1 MHLSASKSSEKKKIG
16 FISQTEL
23 SLTTF
28 GFMGFALVKPHLLGI
43 RHDNKNDREGFIHFW
58 AVMGHMLGVMD
69 KFNICLYPLE
79 VVEQICYICLRYIFI
94 PILQLETPEFKQM
107 TEALTDGLAQF
118 IPNLTYESQ
127 YFLTKRVAG
136 IPGYQYNVDKEKE
149 ILCRSVFND
158 EEVKALHF
166 AASQISGYE
175 YLDGIVFD
183 HKIRLLNIKKI
194 DQCIEATEDNG
205 ISGFFK
211 STNENS
217 VSSLTSLHKILGLT
231 HANQL
236 EVTEVDDTGFMNL
249 LGDYKFKTLSI
260 KDQYI
265 IRMRVSTLKFY
276 EYRIGRMICEQG
288 LSLILYRQ
296 KKFLNQKK

>member
-1 MHLSASKSSEKKKIG
+1 MHLSASKSSERMKIG
-16 FISQTEL
+16 FISQAEL
-23 SLTTF
+23 ALTTF

-43 RHDNKNDREGFIHFW
+43 RHDNKKDREGFIHFW

-136 IPGYQYNVDKEKE
+136 IPGYQYWVDKDKE
-149 ILCRSVFND
+149 VLCRSLFND
-158 EEVKALHF
+158 EEVKALHY
-166 AASQISGYE
+166 ATSQNCGYE
-175 YLDGIVFD
+175 YMESIVFD
-183 HKIRLLNIKKI
+183 DKIRLFNVKSI
-194 DQCIEATEDNG
+194 DQEDCVEATDDSD
-205 ISGFFK
+205 ISA
-211 STNENS
+211 
-217 VSSLTSLHKILGLT
+217 LHKLLGLT
-231 HANQL
+231 HPKQL
-236 EVTEVDDTGFMNL
+236 EIVEVDDNGFRNL
-249 LGDYKFKTLSI
+249 LGDYKFKTLSV

-265 IRMRVSTLKFY
+265 VRSRLTTLKIY
-276 EYRIGRMICEQG
+276 EYRIGRMFCEQG
-288 LSLILYRQ
+288 LSLVLYRQ
-296 KKFLNQKK
+296 RRFLNRKK